1 MSTAVAPSR
10 RNQEV
15 QLHPEPVHSY
25 EVETKNRAALLLV
38 RRVLRDTVVVPFG
51 GHVHNGTVRQ
61 I

>member
-15 QLHPEPVHSY
+15 HHRAEQIHSH
-25 EVETKNRAALLLV
+25 ELETRNRQALLLV

-51 GHVHNGTVRQ
+51 GHVHNGNAVTV
-61 I
+61 